1 MTDLAP
7 RRGQAAA
14 RLFIGIGAAGF
25 LLTVAALTFA
35 AAPSAA
41 APSAAPASDRA
52 TQKSVNRWMKSLSLR
67 DKVAQL
73 VMIPFS
79 GHSISTSTREY
90 RKYVHLIRDV
100 HVGGLILVNVAQ
112 GRLSSRPEPHELAAF
127 VNRLQRI
134 SKLPLLV
141 SGDFER
147 GASMRVS
154 GTTVFPHAMAF
165 AAAGDP
171 ALTKYEGEVTAR
183 EARAVGVQWIFYPDG
198 DVNNN
203 PDNPIINIRS
213 FGENPQVVAR
223 NVQAYIEGADSDRRN
238 RVLTT
243 VKHFPGHGD
252 TATDTHLGIATIT
265 VDRQRLDSVEL
276 IPFRAAIA
284 KNVDAVMTAHISV
297 PALEP
302 ADIPATLSSAVLTKL
317 LRQELGFTGLV
328 VTDAMDMGAVV
339 KNFGDAE
346 ASVRAIEAGA
356 DVILMPPDAD
366 VAVNAVV
373 AAVRKGRISQKRIDQ
388 SVARVLGA
396 KIKVGLD
403 RGRLVDLEA
412 IDDVVNSPEAN
423 DRAQEVA
430 DRAVTL
436 LRNDQAQIPLQAPA
450 KTCFLLLA
458 ESHYSNEGLAF
469 TQEVHKR
476 SPDALVLTLD
486 PSLPDAALDVAAQR
500 TSFCDATVVGAFA
513 SVAAARGNMALPA
526 GFPRLMDTLLA
537 TGKPMTLISLGNPYL
552 LRSYPKV
559 AAYLTT
565 FSTVAPSEI
574 AAVKAIFGEMAI
586 RGKLPVTIP
595 DLAKYGDGIQMAATV
610 SGK

>member
-1 MTDLAP
+1 MKVAP
-7 RRGQAAA
+7 RREQQAAA
-14 RLFIGIGAAGF
+14 RFRAWIPAGW
-25 LLTVAALTFA
+25 LLLGVALAALSLVYA
-35 AAPSAA
+35 AVP
-41 APSAAPASDRA
+41 APARDRTA
-52 TQKSVNRWMKSLSLR
+52 QKSVSRWMKSLSLR

-73 VMIPFS
+73 VMISFS

-90 RKYVHLIRDV
+90 RKFVHLIRDV

-112 GRLSSRPEPHELAAF
+112 GRLASRPEPHELAAF
-127 VNRLQRI
+127 VNRLQRM

-171 ALTKYEGEVTAR
+171 ALTKYEGAVTAR
-183 EARAVGVQWIFYPDG
+183 EARAVGVEWIFYPDA

-223 NVQAYIEGADSDRRN
+223 HVQAYIEGADSDRRN

-243 VKHFPGHGD
+243 AKHFPGHGD
-252 TATDTHLGIATIT
+252 TATDTHLGVATIT
-265 VDRQRLDSVEL
+265 ADRQRLNDVEL

-297 PALEP
+297 PALDP
-302 ADIPATLSSAVLTKL
+302 AEIPATLSAAVLTKL
-317 LRQELGFTGLV
+317 LRDEMGFGGLI

-373 AAVRKGRISQKRIDQ
+373 AAVRKGRISQKRLDQ
-388 SVARVLGA
+388 SVGRVLAA
-396 KIKVGLD
+396 KMKVGLD

-436 LRNDQAQIPLQAPA
+436 LRNEQAQIPLRAPA
-450 KTCFLLLA
+450 KTCFLMLA
-458 ESHYSNEGLAF
+458 ESHYSNEGLVF
-469 TQEVHKR
+469 TLEVHKR
-476 SPDALVLTLD
+476 TPDALVLTLD
-486 PSLPDAALDVAAQR
+486 PSLPDAALDVAVER
-500 TSFCDATVVGAFA
+500 TAFCDATVVGAFV
-513 SVAAARGNMALPA
+513 SVAAARGNVALPA
-526 GFPRLMDTLLA
+526 GFPKMMDTLIA
-537 TGKPMTLISLGNPYL
+537 SGKPVTLISLGSPYL
-552 LRSYPKV
+552 LRAFPKV

-565 FSTVAPSEI
+565 YSTVPPSEV
-574 AAVKAIFGEMAI
+574 AAVKALFGEMPI
-586 RGKLPVTIP
+586 GGHLPVTIP
-595 DLAKYGDGIQMAATV
+595 DLAKYGDGMQLAATAAA
-610 SGK
+610 K

>member
-1 MTDLAP
+1 MSVA
-7 RRGQAAA
+7 RRGNRMPVLAHVASPVLA
-14 RLFIGIGAAGF
+14 V
-25 LLTVAALTFA
+25 LLLC
-35 AAPSAA
+35 SAIA
-41 APSAAPASDRA
+41 VPDRGV
-52 TQKSVNRWMKSLSLR
+52 QKSVNRWMKSMSLR

-79 GHSISTSTREY
+79 GRSISTKTHEY
-90 RKYVHLIRDV
+90 RKFVHLIREV

-112 GRLSSRPEPHELAAF
+112 GRLVTRPEPHELASF
-127 VNRLQRI
+127 VNRLQRM

-141 SGDFER
+141 GGDFER

-171 ALTKYEGEVTAR
+171 ALTRYEGEVTAR
-183 EARAVGVQWIFYPDG
+183 ESRALGVQWLFYPDA

-213 FGENPQVVAR
+213 FGENPEVVSR
-223 NVQAYIEGADSDRRN
+223 HVQAFIEGANGDRHV

-243 VKHFPGHGD
+243 AKHFPGHGD
-252 TATDTHLGIATIT
+252 TATDTHLGLATIT
-265 VDRQRLDSVEL
+265 ADRQHLNDVEL
-276 IPFRAAIA
+276 VPFRAAISA
-284 KNVDAVMTAHISV
+284 GVDAIMTAHISV
-297 PALEP
+297 PALDA
-302 ADIPATLSSAVLTKL
+302 ADIPSTLSAAVLTKL
-317 LRQELGFTGLV
+317 LREEMGFRGLI
-328 VTDAMDMGAVV
+328 VTDAMDMGAIV
-339 KNFGDAE
+339 KAFGDAD

-373 AAVRKGRISQKRIDQ
+373 AAVRHGRISQKRIDQ
-388 SVARVLGA
+388 SVARVLAA

-412 IDDVVNSPEAN
+412 IDDVVDAPEAN

-436 LRNDQAQIPLQAPA
+436 LRNDPEQIPLRAPA

-469 TQEVHKR
+469 TQEIHKR

-486 PSLPDAALDVAAQR
+486 PSLPDAALDVATQR
-500 TSFCDATVVGAFA
+500 AGFCDATVVGAFV
-513 SVAAARGNMALPA
+513 SVAARANVAVSP
-526 GFPRLMDTLLA
+526 GFAKIIETLIA
-537 TGKPMTLISLGNPYL
+537 SGKPVTLIALGSPYL
-552 LRSYPKV
+552 LRSFPKV

-565 FSTVAPSEI
+565 YSTVPPSEV
-574 AAVKAIFGEMAI
+574 AAVKALFGEIPI
-586 RGKLPVTIP
+586 RGHLPVTIP
-595 DLAKYGDGIQMAATV
+595 DLAKHGDGMQLAATAPV
-610 SGK
+610 ATPPAK

>member
-1 MTDLAP
+1 M
-7 RRGQAAA
+7 RRPARRDERRAAYLSFGRKTSA
-14 RLFIGIGAAGF
+14 LFAAGM
-25 LLTVAALTFA
+25 LLALSVASAPPA
-35 AAPSAA
+35 AKVPDRTNQKIAA
-41 APSAAPASDRA
+41 
-52 TQKSVNRWMKSLSLR
+52 RWMKTLTLR

-90 RKYVHLIRDV
+90 RKFVHLIRDV
-100 HVGGLILVNVAQ
+100 HVGGLILVNIAQ
-112 GRLSSRPEPHELAAF
+112 GRLQSRAEPHELAAF
-127 VNRLQRI
+127 VNRLQRM

-183 EARAVGVQWIFYPDG
+183 EARALGVQWLFYPDG

-223 NVQAYIEGADSDRRN
+223 NVQAFIEGADTDKRN

-252 TATDTHLGIATIT
+252 TATDTHLGVATIT
-265 VDRQRLDSVEL
+265 ADRQRLNEVEL
-276 IPFRAAIA
+276 VPFRAAIA

-297 PALEP
+297 PALDP
-302 ADIPATLSSAVLTKL
+302 AEVPSTLSAAVLTKL
-317 LRQELGFTGLV
+317 LREELEFNGLI

-339 KNFGDAE
+339 KNFGDAD

-356 DVILMPPDAD
+356 DVILMPPDAE
-366 VAVNAVV
+366 VAVNAIV
-373 AAVRKGRISQKRIDQ
+373 AAVRKGRISPKRIDQ
-388 SVARVLGA
+388 SLARVLAA
-396 KIKVGLD
+396 KAKVGLD

-436 LRNDQAQIPLQAPA
+436 LRNDQQQIPLHAAA
-450 KTCFLLLA
+450 KTCFLMLA

-500 TSFCDATVVGAFA
+500 TEFCDATVVGAFV
-513 SVAAARGNMALPA
+513 SVTARGSVALPA
-526 GFPRLMDTLLA
+526 GLPKLVDTLIA
-537 TGKPMTLISLGNPYL
+537 SGKPVTLVSLGTPYL
-552 LRSYPKV
+552 LRSFPKV

-565 FSTVAPSEI
+565 YSTVAPSEV
-574 AAVKAIFGEMAI
+574 AAVKALFGEMPI
-586 RGKLPVTIP
+586 RGHLPVTIP
-595 DLAKYGDGIQMAATV
+595 DLAKYGDGIQLAATAAV
-610 SGK
+610 K

>member
-1 MTDLAP
+1 MSRAA
-7 RRGQAAA
+7 RRGNRTPPPASVALRIPALILAAV
-14 RLFIGIGAAGF
+14 
-25 LLTVAALTFA
+25 LLT
-35 AAPSAA
+35 SAA
-41 APSAAPASDRA
+41 APDHSLP
-52 TQKSVNRWMKSLSLR
+52 KGVNRWMKSMSLR

-79 GHSISTSTREY
+79 GHSISTRTREY
-90 RKYVHLIRDV
+90 RKFVHLIRDV
-100 HVGGLILVNVAQ
+100 HVGGLILVNVAE
-112 GRLSSRPEPHELAAF
+112 GRLVTRAEPHELAAF
-127 VNRLQRI
+127 VNRLQRM

-141 SGDFER
+141 GGDFER

-171 ALTKYEGEVTAR
+171 ALTRYEGEVTAR
-183 EARAVGVQWIFYPDG
+183 EARALGVQWIFYPVA

-213 FGENPQVVAR
+213 FGENAQVVSRHVEAF
-223 NVQAYIEGADSDRRN
+223 IEGADSDRHN

-243 VKHFPGHGD
+243 AKHFPGHGD
-252 TATDTHLGIATIT
+252 TATDTHLGLATIT
-265 VDRQRLDSVEL
+265 ADRQRLNEVEFV
-276 IPFRAAIA
+276 PFRAAIG
-284 KNVDAVMTAHISV
+284 KDVDAIMTAHISV
-297 PALEP
+297 PALDP
-302 ADIPATLSSAVLTKL
+302 SGVPATLSAAVLTKL
-317 LRQELGFTGLV
+317 LREEMGFRGLV
-328 VTDAMDMGAVV
+328 VTDAMDMGAIV
-339 KNFGDAE
+339 KAFGDAD

-356 DVILMPPDAD
+356 DVILMPPDAET
-366 VAVNAVV
+366 AVNAVV
-373 AAVRKGRISQKRIDQ
+373 AAVRHRQIPQKRIDQ
-388 SVARVLGA
+388 SVARVLSA

-412 IDDVVNSPEAN
+412 IDDVVNAPEAN

-436 LRNDQAQIPLQAPA
+436 IRNEPAQVPLRAPA

-458 ESHYSNEGLAF
+458 EGHYSNEGLVF

-500 TSFCDATVVGAFA
+500 AGFCDATVVVAFV
-513 SVAAARGNMALPA
+513 SVAAARGNVALTP
-526 GFPRLMDTLLA
+526 GFVKLLDTLIGS
-537 TGKPMTLISLGNPYL
+537 GKPVTLVSLGNPYL
-552 LRSYPKV
+552 LRDFPKV

-565 FSTVAPSEI
+565 YSTVPPSEV
-574 AAVKAIFGEMAI
+574 AGVKALFGEMPI
-586 RGKLPVTIP
+586 RGRLPVTIP
-595 DLAKYGDGIQMAATV
+595 DLAKYGDGIQLPATAAATPSPPASV
-610 SGK
+610 K